1 MRKIQFRSSF
11 NSIRNKFDYFYKE
24 IKGNVDILLVSEIKI
39 DDSFLQGQ
47 CVIGGSS
54 VPYRLDLNCLGGDLI
69 LFVREDIP
77 FEEAAI
83 ESFNVEL
90 SYGIT
95 SGFQIALVILIKTA

>member
-1 MRKIQFRSSF
+1 M
-11 NSIRNKFDYFYKE
+11 
-24 IKGNVDILLVSEIKI
+24 
-39 DDSFLQGQ
+39 
-47 CVIGGSS
+47 
-54 VPYRLDLNCLGGDLI
+54 

-95 SGFQIALVILIKTA
+95 SGFQIALVILIKRA